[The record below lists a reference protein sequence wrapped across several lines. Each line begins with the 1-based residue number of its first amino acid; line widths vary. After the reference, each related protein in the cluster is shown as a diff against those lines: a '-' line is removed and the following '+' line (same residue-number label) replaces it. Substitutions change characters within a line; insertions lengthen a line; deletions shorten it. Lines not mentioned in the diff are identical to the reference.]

1 MVHHKTRKHHRSSKH
16 KSEGIYSIPELR
28 RSFEHVEEFL
38 HKKAHSKEPH
48 ANIVK
53 DFQTEWK
60 KVFHKEIDKKSAEA
74 YVDHVLLQA
83 KTHGRT
89 LRHKTHKHKGGAAPI
104 AGAPLDYTTRAG
116 LYPSPGQIP
125 PNAYGD
131 ILEYV
136 SKGFWNPEP
145 AQQYDPVP
153 GQTHY
158 VTSVPKGMGDNTV
171 NFSAKGGKRQSRKLK
186 KSGGTRLIPA
196 TVPPSILQDAEDMF
210 YGKQVGPSPDQT
222 QRQIN
227 YK

>member
-1 MVHHKTRKHHRSSKH
+1 MVHHKTRKHRRTSSR

-28 RSFEHVEEFL
+28 RSFEHIEDFLNKKSSLKESRADTVKEFQ
-38 HKKAHSKEPH
+38 KE
-48 ANIVK
+48 
-53 DFQTEWK
+53 WR

-74 YVDHVLLQA
+74 YVDHYLALEA
-83 KTHGRT
+83 KASR
-89 LRHKTHKHKGGAAPI
+89 RKTHKYRGGQAPI

-116 LYPSPGQIP
+116 LYPPPGQIP

-158 VTSVPKGMGDNTV
+158 VTSTPKGMGDNTV
-171 NFSAKGGKRQSRKLK
+171 NFSAKGGKRGSRKLR

-196 TVPPSILQDAEDMF
+196 SVPASILQDAQDIF
-210 YGKQVGPSPDQT
+210 LGKEVGLSPDQT
-222 QRQIN
+222 QRLPQ

>member
-1 MVHHKTRKHHRSSKH
+1 MVHHKTRKHHRSSR

-28 RSFEHVEEFL
+28 RSFEHVEDFL
-38 HKKAHSKEPH
+38 MRKTHSKESH
-48 ANIVK
+48 NDIVK
-53 DFQTEWK
+53 DFQKEWK

-74 YVDHVLLQA
+74 YVDHVLLQT
-83 KTHGRT
+83 KSHSKT
-89 LRHKTHKHKGGAAPI
+89 LRHTKKHKGGQAPI

-116 LYPSPGQIP
+116 LYPSPGQVP

-171 NFSAKGGKRQSRKLK
+171 NFSVKGGKRQSRKLR

-196 TVPPSILQDAEDMF
+196 SAPPSILQDAQDIF
-210 YGKQVGPSPDQT
+210 YGKQVGLSPDQT
-222 QRQIN
+222 QRLPQ

>member
-1 MVHHKTRKHHRSSKH
+1 MVHHKTRKHHRTSR

-28 RSFEHVEEFL
+28 RSFEHVEDFL
-38 HKKAHSKEPH
+38 MRKVHSKESH
-48 ANIVK
+48 NDIVK
-53 DFQTEWK
+53 EFQKEWR

-74 YVDHVLLQA
+74 YVEHIFLQT
-83 KTHGRT
+83 KSHNKT
-89 LRHKTHKHKGGAAPI
+89 LRHTKKHKGGQAPI
-104 AGAPLDYTTRAG
+104 AGAPLNYMVRPG
-116 LYPSPGQIP
+116 LYPPPGQAP

-153 GQTHY
+153 GQTIY
-158 VTSVPKGMGDNTV
+158 PTSVPKGMGDNTV
-171 NFSAKGGKRQSRKLK
+171 NFSVKGGKRQSRKLR

-196 TVPPSILQDAEDMF
+196 SAPPSILQDAQDMF
-210 YGKQVGPSPDQT
+210 YGKQVGLSPDQT
-222 QRQIN
+222 QRLPQ